1 MIEAAKANS
10 PSIWARCVAWAA
22 LLAIVA
28 GTLGLAAQRVAA
40 YRDRDG
46 ELTALRERLATA
58 QARRAN
64 PKPLEAA
71 LAALR
76 ATSVASA
83 GYIDAPDQIQAAS
96 TFEQIVTGLAATQQV
111 PLTSLQ
117 RLPVVADGPA
127 TALRLQI
134 GTTVTTALVQP
145 LVREIERSQPAIII
159 DAMTIERGV
168 EGAIQAKFT
177 LRAFWVPPA

>member
-127 TALRLQI
+127 TALRL
-134 GTTVTTALVQP
+134 
-145 LVREIERSQPAIII
+145 
-159 DAMTIERGV
+159 
-168 EGAIQAKFT
+168 
-177 LRAFWVPPA
+177 